1 MLAITAQEIAD
12 ATGGALIGG
21 ATGTEQVTGEARI
34 DSRAV
39 REGDLFAAFHGEN
52 VDGHRFVGPA
62 RDAGAALALV
72 TDEVD
77 VPAVRVA
84 DVERALSD
92 LARAQLA
99 SARARREDLRVVALT
114 GSAGKTG
121 TKDLLG
127 ALLREAGP
135 TVAPAGS
142 HNNELGL
149 PLTVLSLTE
158 DTRFL
163 VLEMGARGIG
173 HIAHLT
179 AIARPDVSLVL
190 NVGSAHLGEFGSVE
204 AIAQAKG
211 EIVEALEPSGRAI
224 LNADDARVARMASRT
239 SAPVTTWGMASG
251 DVRIQDLRLDDQAR
265 ARLTL
270 AVPEGVTRLDGSA
283 VPAGTREI
291 TLDLLGEHQALNAV
305 AAATAALVLGMDLDE
320 ISSILPR
327 LHVSSGQRMEAVH
340 AARDV
345 LILNDAYNANPD
357 SMRQALKT
365 LAHLGRTRRTI
376 AVLGEMLELGE
387 DSLRLHDEVGRLAVR
402 LNISQ
407 LIAVGPGAR
416 LIHRGACL
424 EGSFGDESE
433 EVPDLGAALERLV
446 EIVEPG
452 DVVLLKSSRDAGLR
466 TLAEPL
472 REALDARG
480 RGGGGPVAPGAA
492 SAGSPA
498 GPPAEPPVGMADSQ
512 GTAAQPPAAP
522 TTDHHEPGDAGGARA

>member
-12 ATGGALIGG
+12 LTGGELIGG
-21 ATGTEQVTGEARI
+21 ATGTEQVTGAARI

-39 REGDLFAAFHGEN
+39 AEGDLFAAFHGEN

-72 TDEVD
+72 TDAVD

-84 DVERALSD
+84 DVETALSD

-127 ALLREAGP
+127 ALLREVGP

-142 HNNELGL
+142 PNNELGL

-179 AIARPDVSLVL
+179 AIAPPDVSLVL

-211 EIVEALEPSGRAI
+211 EIVEALPSTGRAV

-251 DVRIQDLRLDDQAR
+251 DVRVQDLRLDDQAR

-270 AVPEGVTRLDGSA
+270 AVPEGLTRLDGSA
-283 VPAGTREI
+283 VPADTREI

-305 AAATAALVLGMDLDE
+305 AAATAALVLGMDLEDVARL
-320 ISSILPR
+320 LPR
-327 LHVSSGQRMEAVH
+327 LHLSSGQRMEAVH
-340 AARDV
+340 AAGDV

-433 EVPDLGAALERLV
+433 EVPDLDAALERLV

-472 REALDARG
+472 RDALDARE
-480 RGGGGPVAPGAA
+480 RGGGDPAAAP
-492 SAGSPA
+492 SAGSA
-498 GPPAEPPVGMADSQ
+498 GAHARAATDMADSQ
-512 GTAAQPPAAP
+512 DTTPDSAATGPAP
-522 TTDHHEPGDAGGARA
+522 TTDDHEPGDAGGARA